1 MRSWWA
7 AALAATIAGVGGATE
22 GAHGPRAP
30 VGPGGGAGVATCEL
44 SRVDRARTPST
55 ACTGCHAGAVGP
67 GRTFEMAAGGR
78 GMSHPVGVSYAEA
91 TAPAPE
97 RYAPSS
103 ELPGDVPLV
112 DGRIECTTCH
122 DGALTTKNQVVESKR
137 LCLACHRL

>member
-7 AALAATIAGVGGATE
+7 AGLAAAIAGVGGASE
-22 GAHGPRAP
+22 GAHGRRTP
-30 VGPGGGAGVATCEL
+30 GPGGGAETCEL

-78 GMSHPVGVSYAEA
+78 GMSHPVGVDYVDA

-97 RYAPSS
+97 RYAPAA

-112 DGRIECTTCH
+112 DGKIECTTCH
-122 DGALTTKNQVVESKR
+122 DGALATKNQVIASKR